1 MMQWRDEND
10 ETEDVGRMVKMGKS
24 GNQKIS
30 TNEILF
36 EEKRTNL
43 KYKKINWAY
52 TIHGWDYKIK
62 SRKLLD
68 QIFAILNLVSA
79 YHLK

>member
-10 ETEDVGRMVKMGKS
+10 EMEDVGRMVKMGKS

-43 KYKKINWAY
+43 KYKKINWVY